1 MGPTGVAEPHCLN
14 QCPAHPFPP
23 GSWLFA
29 GPAGE
34 APGLR
39 QAFPAFSSQQ
49 LAGINDGGQ
58 GRWIASLPVYIISRD
73 RCGGIA
79 GLHRAWGEEAAKTHP
94 SLPTCPADRLSSICF
109 LSAGGEGGRTLSLSP
124 PRPTPFLFLETK
136 WPQFSTLVPVRF
148 TCFSQSHKTP
158 ASRKHNADTL
168 PRQPSP
174 LPPFPEYAIA
184 LVPVCRPGPLLCM
197 RRPLPSAQ
205 RRCCVCPGG
214 HILYIYFLL
223 QSLSLEK
230 LYIILIFK

>member
-1 MGPTGVAEPHCLN
+1 M
-14 QCPAHPFPP
+14 
-23 GSWLFA
+23 
-29 GPAGE
+29 
-34 APGLR
+34 
-39 QAFPAFSSQQ
+39 
-49 LAGINDGGQ
+49 
-58 GRWIASLPVYIISRD
+58 YIISRD

-184 LVPVCRPGPLLCM
+184 LVQAWPPPMHEAPASLCSETLLCLP
-197 RRPLPSAQ
+197 RRPYS
-205 RRCCVCPGG
+205 
-214 HILYIYFLL
+214 LYIFFVAK
-223 QSLSLEK
+223 SLSRETI
-230 LYIILIFK
+230 YYSDF

>member
-1 MGPTGVAEPHCLN
+1 M
-14 QCPAHPFPP
+14 PAPQEKPRGSDRPFQPSRP
-23 GSWLFA
+23 SSWQGLMTEGRGDGLPLF
-29 GPAGE
+29 
-34 APGLR
+34 L
-39 QAFPAFSSQQ
+39 
-49 LAGINDGGQ
+49 
-58 GRWIASLPVYIISRD
+58 
-73 RCGGIA
+73 C
-79 GLHRAWGEEAAKTHP
+79 T
-94 SLPTCPADRLSSICF
+94 
-109 LSAGGEGGRTLSLSP
+109 LSAGTDVGGVQDCTGHGGRRLLKHTRASPPALPTGCLPSASSRLGVREGGLCHCPHLAP
-124 PRPTPFLFLETK
+124 PPFLFLETK
-136 WPQFSTLVPVRF
+136 WPQFSTLVPVCF

-223 QSLSLEK
+223 QSLSL
-230 LYIILIFK
+230 